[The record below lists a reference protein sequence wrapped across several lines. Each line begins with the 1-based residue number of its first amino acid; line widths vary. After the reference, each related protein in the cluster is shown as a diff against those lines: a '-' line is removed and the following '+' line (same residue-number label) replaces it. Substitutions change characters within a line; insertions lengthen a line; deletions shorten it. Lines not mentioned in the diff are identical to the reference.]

1 MTDDRPTVELPK
13 TTDRPT
19 VELEPLSSLSTH
31 RYSVRRAVTEDER
44 SQMVERVALG
54 RVAPP
59 APPKPQWR
67 VEHGEKTVTLRN
79 DTTTLELSI
88 DDARKLAEAILR
100 GR

>member
-1 MTDDRPTVELPK
+1 MPDRPQVELPVS
-13 TTDRPT
+13 TERPT
-19 VELEPLSSLSTH
+19 IELEPMTSLSTH

-59 APPKPQWR
+59 APKPTWR
-67 VEHGEKTVTLRN
+67 VEHHEKTVVLRN
-79 DTTTLELSI
+79 DTTSLELSI

>member
-1 MTDDRPTVELPK
+1 MPDRSQVELPVS
-13 TTDRPT
+13 TERPT
-19 VELEPLSSLSTH
+19 IELEPMTSLSTH

-59 APPKPQWR
+59 APKPTWR
-67 VEHGEKTVTLRN
+67 VEHHDKTVVLRN
-79 DTTTLELSI
+79 DTTSLELSI